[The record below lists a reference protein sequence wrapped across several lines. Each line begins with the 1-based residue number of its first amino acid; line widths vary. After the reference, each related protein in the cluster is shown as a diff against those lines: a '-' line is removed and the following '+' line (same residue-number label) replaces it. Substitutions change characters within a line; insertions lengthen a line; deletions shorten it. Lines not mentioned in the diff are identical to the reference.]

1 MKTLYFNERIEASPN
16 KVHNVMLSLKTYEEW
31 TKPFSPTSSF
41 NGNWSEGSNVLFTST
56 DENNVVMGM
65 IATVDKNIPGEI
77 VIVRHIGI
85 FADNKEI
92 FEGEQ
97 VDRWKNSLEVYR
109 FKGGANHTDL
119 LCSME
124 VDSKEN
130 EEMFE
135 KMWPEALTIL
145 KEICERE

>member
-1 MKTLYFNERIEASPN
+1 
-16 KVHNVMLSLKTYEEW
+16 
-31 TKPFSPTSSF
+31 
-41 NGNWSEGSNVLFTST
+41 
-56 DENNVVMGM
+56 
-65 IATVDKNIPGEI
+65 VDKNIPGEI
-77 VIVRHIGI
+77 VIVRHIGV

-109 FKGGANHTDL
+109 FKGDANHTDL

-124 VDSKEN
+124 VDS
-130 EEMFE
+130 EEDGKMFE
-135 KMWPEALTIL
+135 KMWSEALTKL